1 MAITRAQQ
9 FRQMLKD
16 GNVAMQGGVKN
27 YLGEQETVSNVPI
40 KWKSGP
46 NKPATELAYITEAEK
61 KLLLKEDIHGSLKD
75 GPNKGPEGIMS
86 LDSAG
91 DKDGPVGGFSGEDVS
106 AAERGERVAGMTD
119 AQARGFR
126 AGAIAAGAGIKGTDD
141 LKTLAEA
148 NKISK
153 GVRDRYAKQKNL
165 TFVEKM
171 NLYNIG
177 TKQKAIDRYI
187 NQRKNKIAAGLE
199 LLNINPAYD
208 DPTETFDDLI
218 DQAPS
223 ITGMTDLYS
232 QKTIDDV
239 LAGNRQIDF
248 FTPVEGFSTFGTL
261 ANIVGPKM
269 GGPVTKEKLQSLS
282 KEIGLLQGIDPS
294 KTSTKELMKEFAP
307 NQYKASYPDEFRQ
320 EGDGGAQPFIPI
332 TQASAPVEEE
342 DYYASVGGNPFEN
355 RQAYRLFNKGGIADT
370 VVGGEY
376 DFESARQMYGLG
388 KLVKKVTRTVKKI
401 AKSPVGKAAILGA
414 VGFGIPGT
422 SFGGLLGRAS
432 FGGAAKG
439 LFGTYGPASA
449 LRSLGLMKT
458 QVGPNL
464 FERVGPLSK
473 LGPMSGIF
481 AASALAGLM
490 TPKPDDEDEDE
501 DTYRGEGI
509 DIAAIRADP
518 FSYTP
523 RRFAAEGGDIEKEP
537 VAKKTMPLLDMG
549 GKEMDLRAEGG
560 FVPIGRMEKAD
571 DVPARLSKNEFV
583 FTADAVRNAGDGDV
597 DKGAEVMYNMM
608 KNLESGGDVSE
619 ESQGL
624 KGAREM
630 FQTSQ
635 RLGEVI

>member
-27 YLGEQETVSNVPI
+27 YLGEQETVSNVPV

-46 NKPATELAYITEAEK
+46 NKPATELAYITDAEK

-91 DKDGPVGGFSGEDVS
+91 DKDGPPGGFSGEDVS
-106 AAERGERVAGMTD
+106 AAERGEKVAGMT
-119 AQARGFR
+119 AEQERGFR
-126 AGAIAAGAGIKGTDD
+126 AGAIAAGAGPRDSDD
-141 LKTLAEA
+141 KQTVKQAIELQKKFKQPFTTRFNLDLPTRRIAYDFFGNNPKTELRFISRLYNFHPEVYANLSPNLKSRFEETIAYDEDREFKDFDKFSYDDFTELTNFDTGLDIPGLQNFSEYAATYGGAPGLKFSGNVGNIEKFVTGKDPVTGETTYGYREINKDDAGLPAYKTL
-148 NKISK
+148 
-153 GVRDRYAKQKNL
+153 L
-165 TFVEKM
+165 
-171 NLYNIG
+171 
-177 TKQKAIDRYI
+177 
-187 NQRKNKIAAGLE
+187 
-199 LLNINPAYD
+199 
-208 DPTETFDDLI
+208 
-218 DQAPS
+218 
-223 ITGMTDLYS
+223 
-232 QKTIDDV
+232 
-239 LAGNRQIDF
+239 
-248 FTPVEGFSTFGTL
+248 
-261 ANIVGPKM
+261 
-269 GGPVTKEKLQSLS
+269 
-282 KEIGLLQGIDPS
+282 
-294 KTSTKELMKEFAP
+294 P
-307 NQYKASYPDEFRQ
+307 NQVPTTTSSSGDSYYGE
-320 EGDGGAQPFIPI
+320 A
-332 TQASAPVEEE
+332 
-342 DYYASVGGNPFEN
+342 GNPFEN

-370 VVGGEY
+370 VVGGEF

-481 AASALAGLM
+481 AASALAGLL
-490 TPKPDDEDEDE
+490 TPKPEDEEDDE
-501 DTYRGEGI
+501 DTYRGEGL
-509 DIAAIRADP
+509 D
-518 FSYTP
+518 FSQLRPYGIQ
-523 RRFAAEGGDIEKEP
+523 RFAEGGFMKEP

-624 KGAREM
+624 EGARDM
-630 FQTSQ
+630 FQTSK
-635 RLGEVI
+635 RLEEVL